1 MAAKGFTRED
11 LRPLGIKLNISPF
24 VGSQGQMSHED
35 VVKTQTV
42 TSLRVHVERAINK
55 MKDFHIWDNVLA
67 LSLFGVVNQMWTV
80 KSNENSFYVIKHE
93 HSSSFLYQMECFQ
106 Y

>member
-1 MAAKGFTRED
+1 LDQQFDSDDSIIMAAKGFTRED

-80 KSNENSFYVIKHE
+80 CCTLCNLQKPSISV
-93 HSSSFLYQMECFQ
+93 
-106 Y
+106 